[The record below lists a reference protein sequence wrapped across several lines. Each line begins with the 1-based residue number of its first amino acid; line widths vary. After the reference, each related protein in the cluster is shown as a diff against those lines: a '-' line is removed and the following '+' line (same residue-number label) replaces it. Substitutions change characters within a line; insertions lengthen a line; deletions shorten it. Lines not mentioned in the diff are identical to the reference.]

1 MPPRILDAAPRELL
15 VMNGAAL
22 KASIAAAEGRTIA
35 AEVIAP
41 YQSPVDGVSHGELA
55 AAMSADLIILDQ
67 YDTLRPQISGVP
79 ADLLSQQSPLSAYAE
94 LIGRPIGLNLIV
106 ADAQQGAF
114 LGGRLV
120 NPANVERAVTQGCRI
135 INLYT
140 RPKIG
145 GTHEGMLAA
154 ARMIHEVAGDDALLI
169 GVPSFSRPAPRS
181 TEAIRAYC
189 EDALA
194 LIDFGC
200 AGIALPMPGSKQGW
214 TMDAAAAIVD
224 VVRGAGALAWLFLTG
239 SIEGA
244 PESLITAMALQA
256 KQIGAD
262 AYRIDEAGLSGMP
275 VPENIFS
282 FSLAIRGRQHTF
294 RRMAS
299 ARLR

>member
-1 MPPRILDAAPRELL
+1 MTPRILDAAPRELL
-15 VMNGAAL
+15 AMNGAAL
-22 KASIAAAEGRTIA
+22 KVSIAAAEGRTIA

-41 YQSPVDGVSHGELA
+41 YQSPVDGVTHGEIA
-55 AAMSADLIILDQ
+55 AVMGADLVILDQ
-67 YDTLRPQISGVP
+67 YDTLQPQISGAP
-79 ADLLSQQSPLSAYAE
+79 ADLLSQPAPLYAYAE
-94 LIGRPIGLNLIV
+94 LIGRPVGLNLIV
-106 ADAQQGAF
+106 ADARQGAF

-120 NPANVERAVTQGCRI
+120 NPANVERAVKQGCRI

-181 TEAIRAYC
+181 AEATRAYY

-194 LIDFGC
+194 LVAAGC

-214 TMDAAAAIVD
+214 AFDAAAAIVD
-224 VVRGAGALAWLFLTG
+224 AVRGAGALAWLFLTG

-244 PESLITAMALQA
+244 PEALITQMALQA

-275 VPENIFS
+275 VPENILA

-299 ARLR
+299 SRQR